1 MGKDVN
7 SLLAKQVV
15 PLLAGMVRSAAV
27 EAVGD
32 NDPVAV
38 DEMERVMLK
47 RLVSLLTLD
56 PGEREVL
63 SPRQLTSEYAERWF
77 ETITTEPGTGFA
89 R

>member
-7 SLLAKQVV
+7 GLLAAQVV
-15 PLLAGMVRSAAV
+15 PMIAGMVRSAAV

-32 NDPVAV
+32 TDPVTV
-38 DEMERVMLK
+38 DEMERVILQ

-63 SPRQLTSEYAERWF
+63 SPRQLTSDYAARWF
-77 ETITTEPGTGFA
+77 ETIAAGADFTA
-89 R
+89 